1 MAAADSIVRLRA
13 LLPPLQY
20 TVDIVVDNTDSADT
34 ASPTSSSSSS
44 ESAAAAAAAAAVAK
58 MLLHS
63 SSSVVAKQSHLAAR
77 DVRHPHDEGAPVV
90 IGAGTGGG
98 TNAGVNIA
106 VPSGNGV

>member
-34 ASPTSSSSSS
+34 AFPTSSSSSS
-44 ESAAAAAAAAAVAK
+44 ESAAAAAAAVAAVAK

-63 SSSVVAKQSHLAAR
+63 SSSVVAKQSLSLIH
-77 DVRHPHDEGAPVV
+77 
-90 IGAGTGGG
+90 I
-98 TNAGVNIA
+98 
-106 VPSGNGV
+106 

>member
-44 ESAAAAAAAAAVAK
+44 ESAAVAVAVAAVAK

-63 SSSVVAKQSHLAAR
+63 SSSVAAKQSHLAAR
-77 DVRHPHDEGAPVV
+77 DVRIPTTKAP
-90 IGAGTGGG
+90 
-98 TNAGVNIA
+98 
-106 VPSGNGV
+106 PSSSAPAPAEAQTPA